1 MAGSIIAI
9 AQQKGG
15 VGKTTVTAHLAAA
28 FAESGKRVALLD
40 IDPQG
45 SLAAWAGIRAA
56 RAPAPKLDLPTE
68 AVSGHRVREAAERLL
83 RGQSPVDIVLIDA
96 PPHADT
102 DTRQALRAANIVIAP
117 IQPSPLDLWASKPVA
132 ELAKAADC
140 PLVFLLN
147 RTPPRARLNDMIAAG
162 AQQLGGTLIKPR
174 IGSRVAF
181 AAAMGDGLTVLE
193 AQPKSIGADE
203 FRLVAKAILKLLK

>member
-1 MAGSIIAI
+1 MSGVIIAI

-28 FAESGKRVALLD
+28 LAEAGKRVALLD

-45 SLAAWAGIRAA
+45 TLAAWAGIRDA
-56 RAPAPKLDLPTE
+56 RAPEPKLDLPTE
-68 AVSGHRVREAAERLL
+68 AVPGHRVRETAERLL

-102 DTRQALRAANIVIAP
+102 DTRQALRAANLVIAP

-132 ELAKAADC
+132 ELAKAAGC
-140 PLVFLLN
+140 PLAFLLN
-147 RTPPRARLNDMIAAG
+147 RTPPRARLNDTIAEG
-162 AQQLGGTLIKPR
+162 AEQLGGMLIKPR
-174 IGSRVAF
+174 IGARVAF

-193 AQPKSIGADE
+193 VQPKSIGAGE
-203 FRLVAKAILKLLK
+203 VRAAAKAILKLLK